1 MSLKVFDERLKVYG
15 DTSKKVCIILAG
27 EDPEKEVQI
36 ISEGESR
43 AFVVFLKVND
53 WNNELSPWNAPP
65 VFGNE
70 PFGNGA
76 DGMLDFIISKVIPFI
91 DERFGT
97 KDYLLA
103 GYSLAGLFALYG
115 IYRSKRFAGAIAV
128 SPSVWFPGW
137 MDFIADKKPDASF
150 VYLSLGNREEKTRNS
165 VMASVGD
172 NIRHMH
178 EILTRQGV
186 SAVLEW
192 NEGGHFN
199 DPVLRLRKGIT
210 SGLDLYENS

>member
-1 MSLKVFDERLKVYG
+1 MSLKVFDERIKVYG
-15 DTSKKVCIILAG
+15 DTSKKVCVILVG

-43 AFVVFLKVND
+43 ALTVFLKVDD

-65 VFGNE
+65 AFGNE

-76 DGMLDFIISKVIPFI
+76 DNTLDFITGELIPFI
-91 DERFGT
+91 DESFGA

-115 IYRSKRFAGAIAV
+115 IYKSSCFAGAIAV

-137 MDFIADKKPDASF
+137 PEFIKDKIPNASF
-150 VYLSLGNREEKTRNS
+150 VYLSLGNKEEKTRNS
-165 VMASVGD
+165 VMACVGD

-178 EILTRQGV
+178 EILLERGV
-186 SAVLEW
+186 RNILEW
-192 NEGGHFN
+192 NDGGHFK
-199 DPVLRLRKGIT
+199 DPELRLRKGIA
-210 SGLDLYENS
+210 SGLDLYENR

>member
-1 MSLKVFDERLKVYG
+1 MSLKVFDERIKVYG
-15 DTSKKVCIILAG
+15 DTSKKVCVILVG

-43 AFVVFLKVND
+43 ALTVFLKVDD

-65 VFGNE
+65 AFGNE
-70 PFGNGA
+70 SFGNGA
-76 DGMLDFIISKVIPFI
+76 DSTLDFITGELIPFI
-91 DERFGT
+91 DESFGA

-115 IYRSKRFAGAIAV
+115 IYKSSCFAGAIAV

-137 MDFIADKKPDASF
+137 PEFIKDKIPNASF
-150 VYLSLGNREEKTRNS
+150 VYLSLGDKEEKTRNT

-178 EILTRQGV
+178 EILLERGV
-186 SAVLEW
+186 RNILEW
-192 NEGGHFN
+192 NDGGHFK
-199 DPVLRLRKGIT
+199 DPELRLRKGIA
-210 SGLDLYENS
+210 SGLDLYENR

>member
-1 MSLKVFDERLKVYG
+1 MSLKVFDERIKVYG
-15 DTSKKVCIILAG
+15 DTSKKVCVILVG

-43 AFVVFLKVND
+43 ALTVFLKVDD

-65 VFGNE
+65 AFGNE

-76 DGMLDFIISKVIPFI
+76 DNTLDFITGELIPFI
-91 DERFGT
+91 DESFGA

-115 IYRSKRFAGAIAV
+115 IYKSSCFAGAIAV

-137 MDFIADKKPDASF
+137 TEFIKDKIPNASF
-150 VYLSLGNREEKTRNS
+150 VYLSLGNKEEKTRNT

-178 EILTRQGV
+178 ELLIDRGV
-186 SAVLEW
+186 CTVLEW
-192 NEGGHFN
+192 NDGGHFK
-199 DPVLRLRKGIT
+199 DPELRLRKGIAL
-210 SGLDLYENS
+210 GLNLYENR